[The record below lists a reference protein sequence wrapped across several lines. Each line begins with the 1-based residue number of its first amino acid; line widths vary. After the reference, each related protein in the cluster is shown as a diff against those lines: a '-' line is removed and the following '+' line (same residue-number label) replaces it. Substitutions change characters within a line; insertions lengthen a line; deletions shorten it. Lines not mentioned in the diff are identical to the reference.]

1 MKHISQLSKDLT
13 LWLERGHQRACEKI
27 ADKVLQDAANHA
39 PKDTRFLMSEGKAF
53 VKGKERQKVGS
64 VAPSRDQESLT
75 PLGGYTDDVTIVFR
89 AGRRGFD
96 YSYYVGVKNPSV
108 LKDAST
114 IDWINT
120 AFDRLIIGPL
130 INEAMRETRW

>member
-1 MKHISQLSKDLT
+1 MKHISQLSKDLA

-27 ADKVLQDAANHA
+27 ADKVLQDAAEHA

-53 VKGKERQKVGS
+53 VKGKERRKVGA
-64 VAPSRDQESLT
+64 VAPSQGQEPLT
-75 PLGGYTDDVTIVFR
+75 PLGGYADDVTVVFR

-120 AFDRLIIGPL
+120 AFDKLIVGPL
-130 INEAMRETRW
+130 IREAMRETRW

>member
-27 ADKVLQDAANHA
+27 ADKVLQDAADYA
-39 PKDTRFLMSEGKAF
+39 PKDSRFLMSEGKAF
-53 VKGKERQKVGS
+53 VKGKERKKVGA
-64 VAPSRDQESLT
+64 VAPSLGQE
-75 PLGGYTDDVTIVFR
+75 PLRPEGGYTDDVTIVFR

-120 AFDRLIIGPL
+120 AFDKLIVEPL
-130 INEAMRETRW
+130 IKDAMRETRW